1 MSESKQEIRIWLIED
16 NEPFRGAVARAINRL
31 DGMRCERDFGSF
43 EESQMALRG
52 SAPDVLLLDVGLPGI
67 NGIDALAHIQQLAP
81 KTRTVIL
88 TVFDDADKIFQ
99 AICAGASGYLLKS
112 ASIEELAGAIRQV
125 MEGGAPMT
133 PKVAKMVIDLF
144 GKMGKARHKPAEKE
158 DYDLTPR
165 EKDILE
171 LMVEGL
177 IKKEI
182 ADRLDLSVHTVSTH
196 LRSVYEKLHVNT
208 NTGAVAKA
216 IREGII

>member
-1 MSESKQEIRIWLIED
+1 
-16 NEPFRGAVARAINRL
+16 
-31 DGMRCERDFGSF
+31 MRCERDFGSF
-43 EESQMALRG
+43 EESQMALG
-52 SAPDVLLLDVGLPGI
+52 GKPPDVLLLDVGLPGI
-67 NGIDALAHIQQLAP
+67 NGIEALAHIHQIAP
-81 KTRTVIL
+81 STRAVIL
-88 TVFDDADKIFQ
+88 TVFDDAEKIFQ
-99 AICAGASGYLLKS
+99 AICAGASGYLLKTS
-112 ASIEELAGAIRQV
+112 AIDEIADAIRQV

-144 GKMGKARHKPAEKE
+144 GKMGKTRRQPTGSD

>member
-1 MSESKQEIRIWLIED
+1 MADENADIRIWLIED

-31 DGMRCERDFGSF
+31 KGMRCERDFGSF
-43 EESQMALRG
+43 EDSQMALKG
-52 SAPDVLLLDVGLPGI
+52 SPPDVLLLDVGLPGL
-67 NGIDALAHIQQLAP
+67 NGIDALAHIHHVAP
-81 KTRTVIL
+81 DTRVVIL
-88 TVFDDADKIFQ
+88 TVFDEADKIFQ
-99 AICAGASGYLLKS
+99 AICAGASGYLLKTS
-112 ASIEELAGAIRQV
+112 GMGEIADAIRQV

-133 PKVAKMVIDLF
+133 PKVAKMVIELF
-144 GKMGKARHKPAEKE
+144 GKMGKHRSNPTD

-171 LMVEGL
+171 LMVAGL

-182 ADRLDLSVHTVSTH
+182 ADRLDISVHTVSTH

>member
-1 MSESKQEIRIWLIED
+1 MPDDIRIWLIED
-16 NEPFRGAVARAINRL
+16 NDPFRGAVARAINRL
-31 DGMRCERDFGSF
+31 DGMRCDRDFGSF
-43 EESQMALRG
+43 EDSQMAMKG
-52 SAPDVLLLDVGLPGI
+52 TAPDVLLLDVGLPGL
-67 NGIDALAHIQQLAP
+67 NGIEALAEIQKLAP
-81 KTRTVIL
+81 DTRVVIL

-99 AICAGASGYLLKS
+99 AICAGASGYLLKTS
-112 ASIEELAGAIRQV
+112 GMDEIADAIRQV

-144 GKMGKARHKPAEKE
+144 GKMGGRRSAPTE

-171 LMVEGL
+171 LMVAGL

-182 ADRLDLSVHTVSTH
+182 ADRLDISVHTVSTH

>member
-1 MSESKQEIRIWLIED
+1 MANPAPEIRIWLIED
-16 NEPFRGAVARAINRL
+16 NDAFRRTVARAINQL
-31 DGMRCERDFGSF
+31 DGMTCNRGFGSF
-43 EESQMALRG
+43 EESQKALRNG
-52 SAPDVLLLDVGLPGI
+52 PPDVLLLDVGLPGI
-67 NGIDALAHIQQLAP
+67 NGIEALSHIQKLAP
-81 KTRTVIL
+81 ETRVVIL
-88 TVFDDADKIFQ
+88 TVFDDPEKIFH
-99 AICAGASGYLLKS
+99 AICAGASGYLLKT
-112 ASIEELAGAIRQV
+112 AKIEEIAAAIRQV

-133 PKVAKMVIDLF
+133 PKVAKKVIDLF
-144 GKMGKARHKPAEKE
+144 GRMGKARHQATD

-182 ADRLDLSVHTVSTH
+182 ADRLDISVHTVSTH

-216 IREGII
+216 IREGLI